1 MEWSNHVKLNN
12 LTLNFGINNEYDLF
26 NKLKRDLDKLLNE
39 ASIDDHTKT
48 IDNTYNFL
56 ITAYHLSYD
65 WTKNVKYKRKKEKI
79 PKSFKDLLTAIRFL
93 ANCSKHRELT
103 KYLNENTVENITEPI
118 VGNYW
123 DYMYGN
129 QVYITINGIQESI
142 SILSEPLMKY
152 FEWLLDDS
160 KKLDEMPD
168 EVKNFKLMETE

>member
-1 MEWSNHVKLNN
+1 MLN
-12 LTLNFGINNEYDLF
+12 I
-26 NKLKRDLDKLLNE
+26 
-39 ASIDDHTKT
+39 
-48 IDNTYNFL
+48 
-56 ITAYHLSYD
+56 
-65 WTKNVKYKRKKEKI
+65 KEKI

-103 KYLNENTVENITEPI
+103 NKLYENTVENITEPI
-118 VGNYW
+118 FGNYW